1 MDQAYID
8 RARTGERTIAAMF
21 DNVAEADRAIEALV
35 TLGLPRGNI
44 ERHQQPMTSESQ
56 QAPDRD
62 EGWWESLKRLFM
74 PAEDLHTYREGIR
87 RGGVVVTVRVSEM
100 ENDRAIDIMED
111 NGAIDID
118 QRSSEWRSQGWAPGS
133 IPTAA
138 AAPATSE
145 PENMQR
151 TTGVSSDQPAR
162 ATAPSDEV
170 RIPIAREELRVG
182 KREVAQGAVRVRA
195 YVVER
200 PVEEQVALLHETV
213 SVERRPVSSP
223 ESAVGGDVDAFQEKT
238 VEVVETDEEA
248 VVSKT
253 PQIIEEVVIR
263 KDVEQETRTVSD
275 SVRETKVDVEDG
287 RKPKPS

>member
-1 MDQAYID
+1 MNQAYTD
-8 RARTGERTIAAMF
+8 PTGERTIAAMF
-21 DNVAEADRAIEALV
+21 DNGAEADRAIEALV
-35 TLGLPRGNI
+35 ALGLPRGNI
-44 ERHQQPMTSESQ
+44 ERHQQPMTSEPH
-56 QAPDRD
+56 QAADRD

-74 PAEDLHTYREGIR
+74 PAEDLHTYKEGIR
-87 RGGVVVTVRVSEM
+87 RGGVVVTVRVSALES
-100 ENDRAIDIMED
+100 DRAIDIIEE
-111 NGAIDID
+111 NGAVDID
-118 QRSSEWRSQGWAPGS
+118 QRASEWRSEGWAPDS

-138 AAPATSE
+138 AAPVTSAPGTME
-145 PENMQR
+145 R
-151 TTGVSSDQPAR
+151 TAGLSSEQSSSGI
-162 ATAPSDEV
+162 APSDEV

-182 KREVAQGAVRVRA
+182 KREVTQGAVRVRA

-200 PVEEQVALLHETV
+200 PVEEHVALRHETV

-223 ESAVGGDVDAFQEKT
+223 ESAVGGDADAFQEKT
-238 VEVVETDEEA
+238 VDVVETDEEA

-253 PQIIEEVVIR
+253 PQITEEVVIR